1 MPPASASQ
9 QPKSIAS
16 VLMPPPSSM
25 ELNKTLSAPI
35 IPKNNELNLKKLIL
49 QGNMQKM
56 QQQNSLAVVHTSP
69 QKPRPA
75 EGA

>member
-1 MPPASASQ
+1 
-9 QPKSIAS
+9 
-16 VLMPPPSSM
+16 M